1 MVVDVSADLNVDED
15 LVGAGRGEPPE
26 AGALADG
33 VCRLDLA
40 LEPSL
45 RSPTG
50 LTAVRRLDLNGV
62 VLAQLRVP
70 DLSRLRGHGGL
81 HLDHIPGLTLN
92 KEPIEKAETDME
104 RLKITHASRA

>member
-1 MVVDVSADLNVDED
+1 MVLDVSADLNVDED

-26 AGALADG
+26 AGALGDG

-40 LEPSL
+40 LEASL

-62 VLAQLRVP
+62 VLAQLRVA
-70 DLSRLRGHGGL
+70 DLGRLRGDGGL
-81 HLDHIPGLTLN
+81 HLDHVPGLTLN
-92 KEPIEKAETDME
+92 QEPREGRD
-104 RLKITHASRA
+104 